1 MTTLICKIYNFDNN
15 EQIRGNQKSLFEQGS
30 SVMVS
35 FTSSKSQNSSVC
47 YLKKRAQVA
56 QIPVLLFQLQELL
69 KETSTSSTNHSSS
82 FLTA

>member
-1 MTTLICKIYNFDNN
+1 
-15 EQIRGNQKSLFEQGS
+15 
-30 SVMVS
+30 MVS
-35 FTSSKSQNSSVC
+35 FTSSKSQNSSFC